1 MLDLLAFGDQG
12 WGDDLAAGAFL
23 TLRIAVSALGLGLL
37 IGLGVAG
44 MKLSGSAFARAL
56 ANGYTTAIRGVPEL
70 LTLFLIYYGAQ
81 YAVQAVFSLF
91 GARGPAEING
101 FWSGVVALSFVFGAY
116 AGEVFRGAFLAIPP
130 GQAEAA
136 RAIGMSR
143 ALTFRRVLLPQV
155 WRHALP
161 GLGNLWLVL
170 VKDTSLVSVIALEEL
185 LRRTYVAVGVTKQ
198 PFLFYGVAC
207 LIYLAIT
214 SISSLILAWAEAR
227 AARGLRRA

>member
-1 MLDLLAFGDQG
+1 MLDLLGFGDQG
-12 WGDDLAAGAFL
+12 WGDDLLAGALL
-23 TLRIAVSALGLGLL
+23 TLRIAAASLVFGLF

-44 MKLSGSAFARAL
+44 MKLSGNAVPRAV

-81 YAVQAVFSLF
+81 FAVQGLFSLF
-91 GARGPAEING
+91 GVRGAVEVNG
-101 FWSGVVALSFVFGAY
+101 FWAGVAALSFVFGAY
-116 AGEVFRGAFLAIPP
+116 ASEVFRGAFLAIPK

-136 RAIGMSR
+136 RAIGMSP

-170 VKDTSLVSVIALEEL
+170 VKDTSLVSVIALDEL
-185 LRRTYVAVGVTKQ
+185 LRRTNVAVGVTKE
-198 PFLFYGVAC
+198 PFLFYGAAC

-214 SISSLILAWAEAR
+214 TVSTLVLAWLEAR